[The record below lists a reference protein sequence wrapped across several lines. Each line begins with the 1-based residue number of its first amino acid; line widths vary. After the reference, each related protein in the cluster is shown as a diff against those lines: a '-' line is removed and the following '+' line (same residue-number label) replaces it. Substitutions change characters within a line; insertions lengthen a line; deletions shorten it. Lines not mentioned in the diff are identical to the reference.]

1 MMNDIDVDTD
11 PWVEFLLAEGADA
24 NKEPDPETSMES
36 PLMPIIDEEKILK
49 AKSFQMFKAH
59 NYKHTAIWLE

>member
-11 PWVEFLLAEGADA
+11 PRVEFLLAEGADA

-49 AKSFQMFKAH
+49 AKSF
-59 NYKHTAIWLE
+59 